1 VLHPPEDLDE
11 TAMAAALTREWGV
24 AVATMTYQPLGFG
37 SHHWSVADRAGNA
50 WFATVDELQRK
61 RRSGQETYDS
71 AYHRL
76 RSALDAAR
84 GLREAGATFVVA
96 PVTTAGDEPLARI
109 GPRLALTLFPLV
121 TGDSF
126 GFGEYDG
133 DAHRRAVLEML
144 LGVHGAPADVR
155 DRAPV
160 DDQQVQHRD
169 ALEAAISDAGFP
181 DTGPYARRVADLFA
195 AHREPIRRLLKR
207 YDDLAAGADPGRAVL
222 THGEPHSGNTMR
234 TPDGWRLIDWDTA
247 LVSQPERDLWI
258 LGEDVQQAYTAATG
272 VTLQPELLEM
282 YRLRWDIVDL
292 TLEADRF
299 RQPHAGTADDAECW
313 TILQRVVAGI
323 DL

>member
-11 TAMAAALTREWGV
+11 TALAAALTREWGV
-24 AVATMTYQPLGFG
+24 MAAEMTYRPLGFG
-37 SHHWSVADRAGNA
+37 SHHWSVVDRAGHT

-61 RRSGQETYDS
+61 RRSEQETYDS
-71 AYHRL
+71 AYRRL
-76 RSALDAAR
+76 RAALDAAR
-84 GLREAGATFVVA
+84 GLRDAGATFVVA

-109 GPRLALTLFPLV
+109 GPEQALTLFPLV

-133 DAHRRAVLEML
+133 DAHRHAVLTML
-144 LGVHGAPADVR
+144 LGVHGAPAQVR

-169 ALEAAISDAGFP
+169 ALEAAIGDVGFP

-195 AHREPIRRLLKR
+195 GHKEPIRRLLKR
-207 YDDLAAGADPGRAVL
+207 YDDLAAGVDPARAVL

-234 TPDGWRLIDWDTA
+234 SPDGWRLIDWDTA

-258 LGEDVQQAYTAATG
+258 LGDDVQRAYTAATG
-272 VTLQPELLEM
+272 VPLRPELLEM

-292 TLEADRF
+292 ALEADRF
-299 RQPHAGTADDAECW
+299 RQPHAGTADDAESW
-313 TILQRVVAGI
+313 TVLQRVVAGI
-323 DL
+323 AR